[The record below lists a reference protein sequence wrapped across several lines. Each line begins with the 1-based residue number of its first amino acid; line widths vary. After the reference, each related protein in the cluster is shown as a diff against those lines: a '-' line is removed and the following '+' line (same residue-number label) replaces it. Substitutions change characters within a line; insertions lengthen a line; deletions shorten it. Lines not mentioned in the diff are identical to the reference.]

1 MQKTRFKDW
10 LKAPDSD
17 SEKKPETHKQEESKD
32 PATNQ
37 APDSNQKKK
46 GRERSG
52 SQSSERYD
60 PLADSDASSASSDS
74 PPRLTD
80 EVIQKTIRC
89 KLLSA
94 AYRISSSTWSILT
107 IKLI

>member
-10 LKAPDSD
+10 LKAPEGS
-17 SEKKPETHKQEESKD
+17 SGKKETEAATPNKLEDSKD
-32 PATNQ
+32 PAI
-37 APDSNQKKK
+37 APDLSNKKK
-46 GRERSG
+46 KDREQSG

-80 EVIQKTIRC
+80 EAIQKTIRC
-89 KLLSA
+89 K
-94 AYRISSSTWSILT
+94 
-107 IKLI
+107 